1 MGTAKFMKAFVP
13 NNECHME
20 CSTEKVNTKG
30 NTEKEHISHAQLI
43 NRVVCLFRRYGTTNV
58 HQGL

>member
-1 MGTAKFMKAFVP
+1 MKAFVP